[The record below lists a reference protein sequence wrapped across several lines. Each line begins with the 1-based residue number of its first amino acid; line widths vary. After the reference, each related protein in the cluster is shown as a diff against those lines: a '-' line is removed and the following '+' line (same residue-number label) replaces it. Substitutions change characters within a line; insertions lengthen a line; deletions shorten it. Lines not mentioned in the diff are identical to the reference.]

1 MEALSDPEHDRAIKD
16 IVPPPHRPI
25 SDELLY
31 PNKGTYKIEIDCI
44 IETNL
49 PNWEELRKHLN

>member
-1 MEALSDPEHDRAIKD
+1 MESLTDAADDRVIKD

-31 PNKGTYKIEIDCI
+31 PTQGK
-44 IETNL
+44 NL
-49 PNWEELRKHLN
+49 VFLSSRIYAA